1 MMTHDE
7 IVALYPNDMLDKI
20 IADLGA
26 RNLRDQRDHEIR
38 WLAERSKALRAERRR
53 RKGKAK

>member
-7 IVALYPNDMLDKI
+7 IAALYPSDMLDKI

-26 RNLRDQRDHEIR
+26 RNLRDQRDHETR
-38 WLAERSKALRAERRR
+38 FLAERSKALRAERRR
-53 RKGKAK
+53 RKGKK

>member
-1 MMTHDE
+1 MTHDE

-26 RNLRDQRDHEIR
+26 RNLREQRDHGIR
-38 WLAERSKALRAERRR
+38 FLAERSKALRAERRH
-53 RKGKAK
+53 RKGKSK